1 MLDFRGG
8 SHSQQNMMR
17 CLPGARRTQHRPAS
31 TQGSPSP
38 HRNGH
43 PDRART
49 PYSPAFSSSS
59 ERDDIESG
67 EWEPLSI
74 WNQHAPRVYISVVLC
89 FPHDGHSLQYTLNY
103 LKSRLEGLARKRPL
117 FAAQLRLDPGSGV
130 VHISQSPL
138 NKISFDHSV
147 ESEGGS
153 YEEMKS
159 RGFPPDL
166 FLGEKTRPKFSLNKT
181 PMPIPACT
189 VHATFVPG
197 GLFLVS
203 NLQHAVCDGETLK
216 EFLECFAAE
225 TRGDALKGP
234 WSQSFPSL
242 VHQQTTSNVGF
253 QELVARCPEYTTL
266 PDKSGPTQP
275 RFLEIGTPL
284 QQIDKVGKIFM
295 FNDERIKELQRLT
308 CSEPSDNEVS
318 STYACL
324 AALAFTHI
332 VKARMETEEFIGS
345 TEQGRDDV
353 STLWNSVN
361 WKYRA
366 LTDRAKYYLGNAT
379 FPTFATVPKTKLV
392 EAMSDTAKLAEVIP
406 VITDSIDAI
415 DDDYVKRRLAMI
427 AACPDPRLVGVNSD
441 PRQSNYL
448 AFNTWRHFG
457 ADAEWVI
464 PGVPVAKPDA
474 IRRGLPTWTLNTA
487 LILPAAASSKSQELF
502 VCLSRVAMDRL
513 CADSTWLKWVD
524 RVVG

>member
-8 SHSQQNMMR
+8 SHSQQNKMR
-17 CLPGARRTQHRPAS
+17 CLPASRRSQHRPAP

-38 HRNGH
+38 HRSGH
-43 PDRART
+43 LDRTHT
-49 PYSPAFSSSS
+49 PYSPALSPSSQ
-59 ERDDIESG
+59 RDDGESG
-67 EWEPLSI
+67 EWEALSI

-89 FPHDGHSLQYTLNY
+89 FPHDGQSVQPTFGY
-103 LKSRLEGLARKRPL
+103 LKSRLDGLARKRAL
-117 FAAQLRLDPGSGV
+117 FAARLRVDPDSGV
-130 VHISQSPL
+130 VQISQSPEYRIPL
-138 NKISFDHSV
+138 EISF
-147 ESEGGS
+147 GGKGER
-153 YEEMKS
+153 YDEMKS

-166 FLGEKTRPKFSLNKT
+166 FLGEKTRPIANLDRT
-181 PMPIPACT
+181 PEPIPACT
-189 VHATFVPG
+189 VHVRFVQG

-203 NLQHAVCDGETLK
+203 NLQHAVCDGETLR

-234 WSQSFPSL
+234 SSQSFPAVTHQPAASSL
-242 VHQQTTSNVGF
+242 GF
-253 QELVARCPEYTTL
+253 QELVAMCPEYTTL

-275 RFLEIGTPL
+275 RFLKTGTPL
-284 QQIDKVGKIFM
+284 QQIDKIGKIFM

-308 CSEPSDNEVS
+308 CSEPNDNEMS

-345 TEQGRDDV
+345 AEEGTDV

-366 LTDRAKYYLGNAT
+366 LTGRAKDYLGNAT
-379 FPTFATVPKTKLV
+379 FPTFATVSKAKV
-392 EAMSDTAKLAEVIP
+392 MEAMCNTAKLAEIIP

-415 DDDYVKRRLAMI
+415 NDGYVERRLAMI
-427 AACPDPRLVGVNSD
+427 SACPDPRLVGVNSD

-457 ADAEWVI
+457 ADAEWTI
-464 PGVPVAKPDA
+464 PGVPVAKPDT

-502 VCLSRVAMDRL
+502 VCLSKVAMDRL
-513 CADSTWLKWVD
+513 CADPTWLSWVD
-524 RVVG
+524 RIVG